1 MTPWDDSKTPERPPA
16 YSIKERLSPRTRL
29 ILAFI
34 VLCLCTVGILYTGPG
49 FNFALQVVLT
59 FILLVFLFWLIT

>member
-1 MTPWDDSKTPERPPA
+1 MK
-16 YSIKERLSPRTRL
+16 
-29 ILAFI
+29 LAFV